1 METTS
6 IIDSFG
12 GFCHEEILPALKEV
26 AASGRWEG
34 ITPSSFN
41 EDKGDDYYAIFLNY
55 AAKDIFTLQLG
66 LWGHM
71 EENNTFAINCKCM
84 FVDENAE
91 KYDRAVIEEEKKV
104 FLTNCFTVFDIMGFG
119 VEVREEGFCAW
130 ASLDEEDGE
139 YVVPN
144 VEDPFSMYCVFLG
157 VIVEV
162 VKRMEV

>member
-1 METTS
+1 MNA
-6 IIDSFG
+6 IDSFE
-12 GFCHEEILPALKEV
+12 GFCQKEILPALKEV

-34 ITPSSFN
+34 ITPSCFHK
-41 EDKGDDYYAIFLNY
+41 EKDDDYYAIFLNY
-55 AAKDIFTLQLG
+55 AAQDIFTLQLG
-66 LWGHM
+66 LWGQM
-71 EENNTFAINCKCM
+71 EENKTFAINCKCM
-84 FVDENAE
+84 FVDDNEK

-104 FLTNCFTVFDIMGFG
+104 FMANCSTVFDIMGFG